1 MAQYIYSRKTVTAYI
16 KKVCDD
22 YFEFD
27 IAWKSRSRKLY
38 LDDVYFI
45 NYVENMIQE
54 LVSQI

>member
-27 IAWKSRSRKLY
+27 IAWKSRSRKFKTRYTRYNEYKYKISVKCLQ
-38 LDDVYFI
+38 
-45 NYVENMIQE
+45 NQ
-54 LVSQI
+54 